1 MSKTELGAKVYS
13 NDKEV
18 GSQSKIVESL
28 RNCPIPDDEILENL
42 GLFLTSKNL
51 SRIFFMEHI
60 YKQIVNVPGVVME
73 MGTRFGNNISL
84 FSAFRSMYEPFHRHR
99 KIIGFDTFD
108 GFLEVTSEDGDS
120 NLMEKGNLKVGD
132 GYYEY
137 LDNLMKQRELNEP
150 LSHIKKYELIKGD
163 AIIELRKYL
172 DEKPQTIIAL
182 MYFDFDLYKPTKEC
196 LEMIMPY
203 VTKGSVIAFDE
214 LNDDDSP
221 GETQALRESIGL
233 HTISLKRLSNVA
245 RSSYFV
251 VE

>member
-1 MSKTELGAKVYS
+1 MDHTKLGAKIYS
-13 NDKEV
+13 NEKEEN
-18 GSQSKIVESL
+18 SQLKIVECL

-60 YKQIVNVPGVVME
+60 YKQIVEVPGVIME

-84 FSAFRSMYEPFHRHR
+84 FSAFRSMYEPFYRHR

-108 GFLEVTSEDGDS
+108 GFPDVTVEDGNS
-120 NLMEKGNLKVGD
+120 GLMEKGNLKVGD
-132 GYYEY
+132 GYYDY
-137 LDNLMKQRELNEP
+137 LNNLMEQREFNEP
-150 LSHIKKYELIKGD
+150 LSHIKKYELIRGD
-163 AIIELRKYL
+163 AIVELCKYL
-172 DEKPQTIIAL
+172 DDNPQTIIAL

-196 LEMIMPY
+196 LEMITPY
-203 VTKGSVIAFDE
+203 ITKGSIIAFDE
-214 LNDDDSP
+214 LNDNDSP
-221 GETQALRESIGL
+221 GETLALRESFGL
-233 HTISLKRLSNVA
+233 RNVRLKRLSNVA